1 MTQRFPTGEEAFDY
15 SPRSYLVLGT
25 LQSLVGE
32 HGVNQE
38 KVSIV
43 RLFRRNILT
52 PEIITF
58 ELYERASF
66 IAHRNKS

>member
-1 MTQRFPTGEEAFDY
+1 
-15 SPRSYLVLGT
+15 LVLGT
-25 LQSLVGE
+25 LRSLVGE
-32 HGVNQE
+32 HGINLKQFRSFE
-38 KVSIV
+38 
-43 RLFRRNILT
+43 LFRRNILA

>member
-1 MTQRFPTGEEAFDY
+1 LTQRFPTGEEAFNY
-15 SPRSYLVLGT
+15 PPRSYLVLGT

-38 KVSIV
+38 KFRSFE
-43 RLFRRNILT
+43 LFRRNILA